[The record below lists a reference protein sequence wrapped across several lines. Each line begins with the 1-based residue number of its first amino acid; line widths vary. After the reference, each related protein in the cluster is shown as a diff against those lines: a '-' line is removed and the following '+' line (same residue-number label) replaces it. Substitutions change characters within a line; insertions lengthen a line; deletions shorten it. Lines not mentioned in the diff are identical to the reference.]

1 MLILRCTLDLFK
13 SSYDAS
19 IKDLMPYLFQS
30 WKESLLIFL
39 PKNAKLFFLVTLKTI
54 TQSYKLII
62 RDFWW
67 LLLLSWSLSIV
78 TAWYFWSQILF
89 NGISLFLQI
98 SSVFAFFLIIRP
110 SIKRKGYEYY
120 KDYRSFLFYFL
131 IGALVLTGCLIAL
144 FKVLLLFALNP
155 LTAHWI
161 VVASFLSITTLF
173 MSPLFSFIIFFVL
186 DSDGGIKNIFL
197 AIIRGIKMVIYNYP
211 FCFILFTLFKMLDFI
226 AWYLILFVGSSYAV
240 LITPIWLLLLV
251 IPLSIWNNFYI
262 KRLHD
267 QFGLYYPEHIKE

>member
-1 MLILRCTLDLFK
+1 
-13 SSYDAS
+13 
-19 IKDLMPYLFQS
+19 MPYLFQS

-39 PKNAKLFFLVTLKTI
+39 PKNAKLFFLVTLKTV
-54 TQSYKLII
+54 TQSYKLIM

-67 LLLLSWSLSIV
+67 LLVVTWVLPII
-78 TAWYFWSQILF
+78 TAWYFWSNLLF
-89 NGISLFLQI
+89 NSISLFLQI
-98 SSVFAFFLIIRP
+98 SSVFVFFLIIRP

-120 KDYRSFLFYFL
+120 KDHLRFLFYFL
-131 IGALVLTGCLIAL
+131 IGALFLTGCLIAL
-144 FKVLLLFALNP
+144 FKILLTTLNP
-155 LTAHWI
+155 FTAHWI
-161 VVASFLSITTLF
+161 AVASFLSITTLF

-186 DSDGGIKNIFL
+186 DSDGGIKNTFL
-197 AIIRGIKMVIYNYP
+197 AMIRGIKMVVYNYP

-226 AWYLILFVGSSYAV
+226 AWYLILFLGNFYAV
-240 LITPIWLLLLV
+240 FITPIWLLLLV